1 MEKNL
6 WFHVDGC
13 LGGYVLPFLE
23 KLGYPISLYDFRIPG
38 VKSLSVDIHKYGYI
52 SKGAS
57 TVLYRNQALRQYQFY
72 VYTDWPGG
80 VYATPALSGAR
91 PGGAIASAWAILHY
105 LGEMGFLRLC
115 QTARETTL
123 KFIEGIQKIPGLFV
137 LGNPPATV
145 LAFGSNELN
154 VYKIG
159 AKMKEKKWHLDAQHL
174 PPSLHMTV
182 SPAHEKI
189 VVPFLKD
196 LREAAEEGSRT
207 KEEVPSG
214 EAALYGMMGT
224 LPDRKVAKNLAL
236 QYLNDLYRL
245 KE

>member
-1 MEKNL
+1 
-6 WFHVDGC
+6 VDGC

-23 KLGYPISLYDFRIPG
+23 KSGYPMPPYDFRIPG

-52 SKGAS
+52 SKGVS
-57 TVLYRNQALRQYQFY
+57 TILYRNKDLRQYQFY

-91 PGGAIASAWAILHY
+91 PGGAIASAWAIVHY
-105 LGEMGFLRLC
+105 LGEEGFLRLC

-123 KFIEGIQKIPGLFV
+123 KLIEGIRRIPGLFV
-137 LGNPPATV
+137 LGDPPATV
-145 LAFGSNELN
+145 LAFGARDLN
-154 VYKIG
+154 IYRIG
-159 AKMKEKKWHLDAQHL
+159 AKMKERSWHMDAQHL
-174 PPSLHMTV
+174 PASLHLTV

-189 VVPFLKD
+189 VEPFLRD
-196 LREAAEEGSRT
+196 LREVVEEVLRT
-207 KEEVPSG
+207 KEETPSG

-224 LPDRKVAKNLAL
+224 LPDRKMAKNLAL